1 MAETP
6 PIFAAVADWVA
17 ARPLG
22 CPAAAAL
29 TDVLHALTGPPRTA
43 LTTLDAAA
51 QPELAAVAAE
61 FGCARPAWPVVG
73 AGVDAVVLVHPGP
86 LPPGTA
92 ARLACGPQLFCVV
105 DSAAEARAALAAGV
119 DPAALL
125 ATRARILAGELRA
138 LAHRLPRLAAPLQ
151 ELASLSPGEIDDARG
166 AGAAGSVTA
175 SVAGGAA
182 VAVAGPDAQACR
194 RVAARLRAG
203 GVEVAGPGAAVLVAV
218 APPGGWTPADH
229 AALAAAGEG
238 RAVYSTAALPAGVP
252 GEHVAEGDLVARLAA
267 PLPPAPD
274 GRAWR
279 TAAGV
284 VTRRRL
290 AGLDR
295 ELVRALAAGDPE
307 SGHRILAGVASEA
320 RSGVPARREA
330 ELRGALGEALLVA
343 LPAAVGAGLA
353 VGRTLGAGAGVLAAV
368 LAGLLIG
375 AVRGLTAHRRRGR
388 AGLVRA
394 VEDLRARARSTG
406 PAASTG
412 PAGPA
417 GAGVR
422 WLRRRGTG
430 VTGGGAG

>member
-43 LTTLDAAA
+43 LTTLAAPDPA
-51 QPELAAVAAE
+51 DPDELAAVAAE

-86 LPPGTA
+86 LPPGPA

-105 DSAAEARAALAAGV
+105 DCAAEARAALTAGV

-138 LAHRLPRLAAPLQ
+138 LAHRLPRLATPLR
-151 ELASLSPGEIDDARG
+151 ELAALSLGEIDDAPG
-166 AGAAGSVTA
+166 PDVAGSLPA
-175 SVAGGAA
+175 GAA

-194 RVAARLRAG
+194 RVAARLREAG
-203 GVEVAGPGAAVLVAV
+203 VTVTGPDAAVLVAV

-229 AALAAAGEG
+229 AGLAAAGEG
-238 RAVYSTAALPAGVP
+238 RAVFSTAQLPAGIG
-252 GEHVAEGDLVARLAA
+252 GEHVAEADLPARLAA

-279 TAAGV
+279 AAAGV

-290 AGLDR
+290 AGFDR
-295 ELVRALAAGDPE
+295 ELARALAAGDPE
-307 SGHRILAGVASEA
+307 SGHRILAGVTPDA
-320 RSGVPARREA
+320 RPGAPARREA

-343 LPAAVGAGLA
+343 LPAALGAGLA
-353 VGRTLGAGAGVLAAV
+353 VGRTLGVGAGVLAAV

-375 AVRGLTAHRRRGR
+375 AVRGLTSHRRRGR
-388 AGLVRA
+388 AGLVCA
-394 VEDLRARARSTG
+394 VEDLRTRARGGGGVPAG
-406 PAASTG
+406 PG
-412 PAGPA
+412 GPA

-430 VTGGGAG
+430 VTGGGAR